1 MKIGGVV
8 ITNVG
13 LENSRKRYLK
23 KGIGL
28 KVIPKDLV
36 SAGIIGDPAQ
46 QQAML
51 YNVYIHMGIDKDVDE
66 PEFTPIART
75 NPNDNSVNFGFIPL
89 VKDIDLTVEAIKST
103 PILDSSKGNNN
114 AYSKSKQNK

>member
-1 MKIGGVV
+1 MEKKVLATVGNTE
-8 ITNVG
+8 ITSDYID
-13 LENSRKRYLK
+13 EIIARY
-23 KGIGL
+23 
-28 KVIPKDLV
+28 
-36 SAGIIGDPAQ
+36 PAQ

-114 AYSKSKQNK
+114 AYSKSKQNKWL